1 MKESN
6 ENNSNKVENEPKPK
20 PKRHFSRKFK
30 VTTIPQDFYKKII
43 ELENKIQL
51 SQRPNM
57 EDVREL
63 GALYKKGIE
72 AFCSTSSRKVNF
84 YSNKLTKLLIG
95 ADKLAKKQKKKP
107 SKWSV
112 YMNSHKKNY
121 NKFML
126 FLQIE
131 SSNQEAKQIID
142 TYNKRFGVI
151 YNELC
156 NNLDSQKNNF
166 RERLK
171 LKKMKKNTNEINE
184 NNIVNNDEQS
194 LNKINIEKENIN
206 INSIINKFKGR
217 NDLVDISLKDFLKK
231 FHYIYLRTK
240 IFEEPIES
248 FNYILDDMFCHK
260 VAKYYYYQ
268 DQIKE
273 FELMLGDQ
281 DRGDHDDSLAFFMI
295 DLQNERKTYYLTLET
310 FIENIKKKIQT
321 RCSGAHISKDKYL
334 VKYLQEFMS
343 NISKIFI

>member
-1 MKESN
+1 MKGSDKEDIKKEESPK
-6 ENNSNKVENEPKPK
+6 KV
-20 PKRHFSRKFK
+20 KRHYSKRFK
-30 VTTIPQDFYKKII
+30 VTTITPEFYKKII

-57 EDVREL
+57 EDIREL
-63 GALYKKGIE
+63 GTLYKKGIE
-72 AFCSTSSRKVNF
+72 AFCTSSPRKVQF

-95 ADKLAKKQKKKP
+95 VDKLAKKQNKKQ
-107 SKWSV
+107 SKWSI
-112 YMNSHKKNY
+112 YMNSHRKNY

-131 SSNQEAKQIID
+131 SSNQEAKQIMD
-142 TYNKRFGVI
+142 VYNKKFGVI
-151 YNELC
+151 YNEL
-156 NNLDSQKNNF
+156 NNNIDEQKKNF

-171 LKKMKKNTNEINE
+171 NKKMNKISKEINSIIE
-184 NNIVNNDEQS
+184 EDEK
-194 LNKINIEKENIN
+194 NKNKLEKEKIN
-206 INSIINKFKGR
+206 INSMINKFKGR
-217 NDLVDISLKDFLKK
+217 NDLVDLSLKDFLKK
-231 FHYIYLRTK
+231 FHYKYLRAK

-260 VAKYYYYQ
+260 VSKYYYYQ

-273 FELMLGDQ
+273 FELMLGDT
-281 DRGDHDDSLAFFMI
+281 DRGDHDDSLAFFLI
-295 DLQNERKTYYLTLET
+295 DLQNERKTYYMTLES

-321 RCSGAHISKDKYL
+321 RCSEAHISKDKYL

>member
-1 MKESN
+1 MKELDKED
-6 ENNSNKVENEPKPK
+6 ENIKNIDSPPKI
-20 PKRHFSRKFK
+20 KRHYSKRFK
-30 VTTIPQDFYKKII
+30 VTTITPDFYKRIL

-57 EDVREL
+57 DDIREL
-63 GALYKKGIE
+63 GTLYKKGIE
-72 AFCSTSSRKVNF
+72 VFCSTSQRKVQF

-95 ADKLAKKQKKKP
+95 VDKLAKKQNKKP
-107 SKWSV
+107 SKWSL

-142 TYNKRFGVI
+142 IYNKKFGVI

-156 NNLDSQKNNF
+156 NNMDVQKKNF

-171 LKKMKKNTNEINE
+171 MKRMKKNLNQI
-184 NNIVNNDEQS
+184 NNIINDDDKNTEKK
-194 LNKINIEKENIN
+194 NGEKEAIN
-206 INSIINKFKGR
+206 INSIITKYKGR
-217 NDLVDISLKDFLKK
+217 NDLVDLSLKDFLKK
-231 FHYIYLRTK
+231 FHYIYLRSK

-273 FELMLGDQ
+273 FELMLGDN

-321 RCSGAHISKDKYL
+321 RCSEAHINKEKNL
-334 VKYLQEFMS
+334 VKYLHEFLN
-343 NISKIFI
+343 NISKIFV

>member
-6 ENNSNKVENEPKPK
+6 EQTANKIRNDDAKPK
-20 PKRHFSRKFK
+20 QKRHFSKKFK
-30 VTTIPQDFYKKII
+30 ITTIPQDFYKRIV

-51 SQRPNM
+51 SQIPNM
-57 EDVREL
+57 DDVREL
-63 GALYKKGIE
+63 GTLYKKGIE
-72 AFCSTSSRKVNF
+72 AFCSTSPRKVNF

-95 ADKLAKKQKKKP
+95 ADKLAKKQNKKP
-107 SKWSV
+107 SKWSL

-131 SSNQEAKQIID
+131 SSNQEAKQIMD
-142 TYNKRFGVI
+142 VYNKRFGVI

-156 NNLDSQKNNF
+156 NNLDEQKNNF
-166 RERLK
+166 QEKLK
-171 LKKMKKNTNEINE
+171 LKKIKKNKNEIKE
-184 NNIVNNDEQS
+184 NNLINNDEKN

-206 INSIINKFKGR
+206 KFKGR
-217 NDLVDISLKDFLKK
+217 NDLVDLSLKDFLKK
-231 FHYIYLRTK
+231 FHYIYLRAK

-295 DLQNERKTYYLTLET
+295 DLQNERKTYYMTL
-310 FIENIKKKIQT
+310 
-321 RCSGAHISKDKYL
+321 
-334 VKYLQEFMS
+334 
-343 NISKIFI
+343 

>member
-1 MKESN
+1 MKEVDEDESKMI
-6 ENNSNKVENEPKPK
+6 EIKEKQK
-20 PKRHFSRKFK
+20 KRGIYAKNFN
-30 VTTIPQDFYKKII
+30 VTTITPDFYRKII

-51 SQRPNM
+51 SQRPDM
-57 EDVREL
+57 EDVRKL
-63 GALYKKGIE
+63 GILYKKGIE
-72 AFCSTSSRKVNF
+72 AFCMTSPRKVQF

-95 ADKLAKKQKKKP
+95 VDKIAKKQNKKP
-107 SKWSV
+107 SKWSL
-112 YMNSHKKNY
+112 YMNARRKNY

-131 SSNQEAKQIID
+131 SSNEEAKQIID
-142 TYNKRFGVI
+142 LYNNKFGI
-151 YNELC
+151 LYDELY
-156 NNLDSQKNNF
+156 NNLDEQKKNF

-171 LKKMKKNTNEINE
+171 NKRMKKNSNQI
-184 NNIVNNDEQS
+184 NNIIINDEKNTQ
-194 LNKINIEKENIN
+194 NINGEKINNN

-217 NDLVDISLKDFLKK
+217 NDLVDLSLNDFLKK
-231 FHYIYLRTK
+231 FHYVYLRAK

-260 VAKYYYYQ
+260 VAKYFYYQ

-273 FELMLGDQ
+273 FELMMGDN

-295 DLQNERKTYYLTLET
+295 DLQNERKTYYLALET

-321 RCSGAHISKDKYL
+321 RCAETHISKDKNM
-334 VKYLQEFMS
+334 VKYLQEFMN